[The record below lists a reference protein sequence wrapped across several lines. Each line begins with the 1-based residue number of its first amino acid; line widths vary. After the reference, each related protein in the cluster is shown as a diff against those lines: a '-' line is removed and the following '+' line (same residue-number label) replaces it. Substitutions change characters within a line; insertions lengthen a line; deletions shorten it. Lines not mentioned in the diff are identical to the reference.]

1 MSLYQKGKYWYGIN
15 RDDLRLEMIRY
26 SRLKGYETKEFAS
39 SFCRCGNH
47 IFYLESDE
55 NEGVARRV
63 CTQCHHSHLIGDSAK
78 YIEDAELEE
87 HICICDNQQFEL
99 ESAVALYDGL
109 NDVRWYYI
117 GCRCTIC
124 SLIGVFA
131 DWKCEGGNATEFL
144 AKI

>member
-1 MSLYQKGKYWYGIN
+1 MSLYQKGKYWYGQN
-15 RDDLRLEMIRY
+15 RDDLRLEMTRF
-26 SRLKGYETKEFAS
+26 SHLNGYEAKEFAS

-47 IFYLESDE
+47 IFCLESDE
-55 NEGVARRV
+55 NEGIARRI
-63 CTQCHHSHLIGDSAK
+63 CTQCNHAHLMGDNAE

-99 ESAVALYDGL
+99 ESAVALYDGS

-117 GCRCTIC
+117 GCRCTNC

-131 DWKCEGGNATEFL
+131 DWKCEGGNATKFL